1 MTSIASIASFGAC
14 DKDFLT
20 HASCLDPKA
29 MFCSTQCI
37 ETATKTFLQA
47 ENDSKMHDIKQ
58 RMLFEALA
66 ICGGSFNKLKRL
78 MDETDLEK
86 KTIFDFDLNDPN
98 DPLYK
103 YNLLTCIS
111 SLTQVQ
117 SVSNEVVRYLSHHPV
132 LDLIKDNDDKEVA
145 KAFLLRSFRM
155 LTVNSFGIEW
165 VVPARPRDTN
175 KDTIVTKLAGDGLC
189 QFGSLLNHSCSP
201 NIDRVFVDNK
211 FVFFVRRPIQK
222 GQQLFTCYG

>member
-1 MTSIASIASFGAC
+1 
-14 DKDFLT
+14 
-20 HASCLDPKA
+20 
-29 MFCSTQCI
+29 MFCSKECM
-37 ETATKTFLQA
+37 ETANCTFLQTK
-47 ENDSKMHDIKQ
+47 NDSKMFDIKQ
-58 RMLFEALA
+58 RMLFESLA
-66 ICGGSFNKLKRL
+66 ICGGSFDKLKQL
-78 MDETDLEK
+78 MKETDLK
-86 KTIFDFDLNDPN
+86 RSTIFDFNLNDPN
-98 DPLYK
+98 DPSYK
-103 YNLLTCIS
+103 YNLLATIC

-132 LDLIKDNDDKEVA
+132 LDLIKNDNEKEIA
-145 KAFLLRSFRM
+145 RDFLLRSFRI

-165 VVPARPRDTN
+165 VVPIRYPHDIN

-201 NIDRVFVDNK
+201 NVDRVFVDNK

>member
-1 MTSIASIASFGAC
+1 
-14 DKDFLT
+14 
-20 HASCLDPKA
+20 
-29 MFCSTQCI
+29 MFCSRECVT
-37 ETATKTFLQA
+37 TASRTFLQA

-66 ICGGSFNKLKRL
+66 ICGGSFDKLKQL

-86 KTIFDFDLNDPN
+86 KTIFDFDLSDSN

-103 YNLLTCIS
+103 YNLLTVIV

-132 LDLIKDNDDKEVA
+132 LDLIKADKDKEIA
-145 KAFLLRSFRM
+145 KEFLLRCFRT

-165 VVPARPRDTN
+165 VVPAKPREN
-175 KDTIVTKLAGDGLC
+175 NDTIVTKLAGDALC

>member
-1 MTSIASIASFGAC
+1 
-14 DKDFLT
+14 
-20 HASCLDPKA
+20 
-29 MFCSTQCI
+29 MF
-37 ETATKTFLQA
+37 
-47 ENDSKMHDIKQ
+47 DIKQ
-58 RMLFEALA
+58 RMLFESLA
-66 ICGGSFNKLKRL
+66 ICGGSFDKLKQL
-78 MDETDLEK
+78 MKETDLK
-86 KTIFDFDLNDPN
+86 RSTIFDFNLNDPN
-98 DPLYK
+98 DPSYK
-103 YNLLTCIS
+103 YNLLATIC

-132 LDLIKDNDDKEVA
+132 LDLIKNDNEKEIA
-145 KAFLLRSFRM
+145 RDFLLRSFRI

-165 VVPARPRDTN
+165 VVPIRYPHDTN

-201 NIDRVFVDNK
+201 NVDRVFVDNK